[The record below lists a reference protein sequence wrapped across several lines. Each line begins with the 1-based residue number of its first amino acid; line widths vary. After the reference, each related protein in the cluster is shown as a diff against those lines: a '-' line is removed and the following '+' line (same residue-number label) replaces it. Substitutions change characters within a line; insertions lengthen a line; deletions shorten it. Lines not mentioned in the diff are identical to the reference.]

1 MKIKF
6 LLTYIILLFLTN
18 HSDLYAIENK
28 ILFKIENKIITSV
41 DVYNE
46 INYLKIINKDIDKL
60 GEEKI
65 FQIAKNSLVK
75 EKIKEIEV
83 LKKFKK
89 MDLSSK
95 FLEKRI
101 INYYSKFGIK
111 TLEDFE
117 IFFSNRSLKAENI
130 KKKIAIQS
138 YWNNLIYTMYSEKVV
153 VDKEEIRRQIL
164 KDKEK
169 KTKSFL
175 LSEIVFEVKNREEK
189 DKKIKEVKD
198 SIIRDGFNNTAA
210 LYSISTSSKI
220 GGELGWINENSLNK
234 KIKSELLKIDTDKFT
249 DPIKIP
255 GGYLILK
262 INDIKIEEIQIDVE
276 KKLSKIIN
284 EKLNE
289 QLSNYS
295 NVYFNKVRKNIQI
308 EKI

>member
-6 LLTYIILLFLTN
+6 ILIYLILIFSINNSYLQ
-18 HSDLYAIENK
+18 AVENK

-41 DVYNE
+41 DVFNE
-46 INYLKIINKDIDKL
+46 INYLKIINKEIEKL

-65 FQIAKNSLVK
+65 FQIASNSLVK

-83 LKKFKK
+83 LKKFEKI
-89 MDLSSK
+89 DLNSE

-101 INYYSKFGIK
+101 VGFYSKFGIK

-117 IFFSNRSLKAENI
+117 IFFSNRNLKTENV

-138 YWNNLIYTMYSEKVV
+138 YWNNLIYSMYSEKVV
-153 VDKEEIRRQIL
+153 IDKEEIKRQIL
-164 KDKEK
+164 KDSEK

-175 LSEIVFEVKNREEK
+175 LSEIVFEVKNKEDK

-198 SIIRDGFNNTAA
+198 SIIRDGFNNAA
-210 LYSISTSSKI
+210 VMYSISTSSKI
-220 GGELGWINENSLNK
+220 GGELGWVNENSLNK
-234 KIKSELLKIDTDKFT
+234 KIRSALFKINNNQFT

-262 INDIKIEEIQIDVE
+262 INDIKKEEIQIDKE
-276 KKLSKIIN
+276 KELNKIIN

-289 QLSNYS
+289 QLNNYS
-295 NVYFNKVRKNIQI
+295 NIHFNKVRKNIQI
-308 EKI
+308 ENI